1 MKYAESSR
9 IHTFIAT
16 SEIHMKKK
24 LNMSK
29 QEVIDQAVSAIKRIK
44 KYTNNIEFSPED
56 AGRSEFDFLCSIKE
70 KAIGSEGE
78 KNSHSK
84 PEVWHYANKDDE
96 ILEK

>member
-29 QEVIDQAVSAIKRIK
+29 QQVIDQAVSAIKRIK

-56 AGRSEFDFLCSIKE
+56 AGRSEFDFLFYYRKSYKRRATI
-70 KAIGSEGE
+70 I
-78 KNSHSK
+78 NIPDTVRYHSRQ
-84 PEVWHYANKDDE
+84 VRRTH
-96 ILEK
+96 